1 MGILSSDKQLSS
13 ARGKGRC
20 QPGQLLIFANIFHLS
35 SLAPSTLPR
44 QQMDGSMKRHWGRG
58 FSTSRLLWASFL
70 TFLLVEQVGGFE
82 CSVGQQQRILDSV
95 VECSTSPVMLD
106 LRHLI
111 LASNSSLGVPV
122 EEVVQ
127 VVPDTVAVSRC
138 KGGCNLPAHS
148 CHPTQVV
155 ERQVEV
161 MLVLARWPHGEHQVV
176 CSSIQVEDH
185 LACGCGC
192 EVKPDHCSQR
202 HYYQE
207 TTCRCLCRHTEERAV
222 CIESGR
228 TWDHNTCTCT
238 CPRHTWTSCS
248 TGYVFDYSS
257 SCSCVLISALASQG
271 LLPALILLTLALMAF
286 LGGGLV
292 LIHRA
297 RRRDVRILARTPLM
311 SQVSK
316 VEFEMKEESRE
327 REDAAFLQKGILPR
341 YSRETR
347 TEEAQNTSE
356 LLETRIHQSICRL
369 RSHPNLLSENVQR
382 KETAN
387 RNRHFSNI

>member
-1 MGILSSDKQLSS
+1 
-13 ARGKGRC
+13 
-20 QPGQLLIFANIFHLS
+20 
-35 SLAPSTLPR
+35 
-44 QQMDGSMKRHWGRG
+44 MDRSMKRHWGHRL
-58 FSTSRLLWASFL
+58 FVCRLLWASFL
-70 TFLLVEQVGGFE
+70 TFLSAQQVGGFE

-95 VECSTSPVMLD
+95 VKCSTSPVMLD

-111 LASNSSLGVPV
+111 LASNRSLGVPV

-161 MLVLARWPHGEHQVV
+161 MLVLARWPQGEHQVV

-207 TTCRCLCRHTEERAV
+207 STCRCLCRHTEERAV

-271 LLPALILLTLALMAF
+271 LLPALILLTLALLAF

-297 RRRDVRILARTPLM
+297 RRRDVRTLARTPLM

-316 VEFEMKEESRE
+316 VEFEMKEGSRE
-327 REDAAFLQKGILPR
+327 SEDAAFLQKGILPR
-341 YSRETR
+341 YNSETR

-356 LLETRIHQSICRL
+356 ILETRIHQSVCRL

-382 KETAN
+382 KEMSAN

>member
-1 MGILSSDKQLSS
+1 
-13 ARGKGRC
+13 
-20 QPGQLLIFANIFHLS
+20 
-35 SLAPSTLPR
+35 
-44 QQMDGSMKRHWGRG
+44 
-58 FSTSRLLWASFL
+58 
-70 TFLLVEQVGGFE
+70 
-82 CSVGQQQRILDSV
+82 
-95 VECSTSPVMLD
+95 MLD
-106 LRHLI
+106 LRQLI
-111 LASNSSLGVPV
+111 LASNSSGLGVPV

-148 CHPTQVV
+148 CHPTQVA

-161 MLVLARWPHGEHQVV
+161 MLVLARWPQGEHQVV

-192 EVKPDHCSQR
+192 AVKPEHCSQR

-207 TTCRCLCRHTEERAV
+207 STCRCLCRHTEERAV

-228 TWDHNTCTCT
+228 TWDHNSCSCN

-271 LLPALILLTLALMAF
+271 LLPALLLLTLALLVL

-297 RRRDVRILARTPLM
+297 RRRDDRILARTPLM

-316 VEFEMKEESRE
+316 VEYELKEGSKGE
-327 REDAAFLQKGILPR
+327 REDILPR
-341 YSRETR
+341 FSNEMKRE
-347 TEEAQNTSE
+347 ESQ
-356 LLETRIHQSICRL
+356 IHQSVCRL
-369 RSHPNLLSENVQR
+369 RSHPNLLSGNVER
-382 KETAN
+382 GEEESAN

>member
-1 MGILSSDKQLSS
+1 MRSTICSTFSIDWIFVTLLKLLLFSSEGAANSDCSAIHRNTLLSS
-13 ARGKGRC
+13 
-20 QPGQLLIFANIFHLS
+20 
-35 SLAPSTLPR
+35 
-44 QQMDGSMKRHWGRG
+44 
-58 FSTSRLLWASFL
+58 
-70 TFLLVEQVGGFE
+70 
-82 CSVGQQQRILDSV
+82 V
-95 VECSTSPVMLD
+95 VKCSTGPVMLD

-155 ERQVEV
+155 KRQVEV
-161 MLVLARWPHGEHQVV
+161 MLVLARWPQGEHQVV

-192 EVKPDHCSQR
+192 EVKPEHCSQR

-207 TTCRCLCRHTEERAV
+207 STCRCLCRHTEERAV

-271 LLPALILLTLALMAF
+271 LLPALVLLTLALVATV
-286 LGGGLV
+286 GGGLA
-292 LIHRA
+292 L
-297 RRRDVRILARTPLM
+297 RRRSQLADTAMTRTPLM
-311 SQVSK
+311 SQLSVAEYELGSPDRNSNVVDEGVSTVK
-316 VEFEMKEESRE
+316 
-327 REDAAFLQKGILPR
+327 AA
-341 YSRETR
+341 RETKQFPSLEFKSDQLLESDFNLR
-347 TEEAQNTSE
+347 VSSLFKTNTQYQSENAQQILSTNSGTLVSTVRDSESE
-356 LLETRIHQSICRL
+356 L
-369 RSHPNLLSENVQR
+369 NVEKR
-382 KETAN
+382 PHITSRAVD
-387 RNRHFSNI
+387 H

>member
-1 MGILSSDKQLSS
+1 MSNRKRPTFCSTLALNWVFGTLLKLLLFSSEGASSSDCSATHRNAILSS
-13 ARGKGRC
+13 
-20 QPGQLLIFANIFHLS
+20 
-35 SLAPSTLPR
+35 
-44 QQMDGSMKRHWGRG
+44 
-58 FSTSRLLWASFL
+58 
-70 TFLLVEQVGGFE
+70 
-82 CSVGQQQRILDSV
+82 V
-95 VECSTSPVMLD
+95 VKCSTSPVMLD

-192 EVKPDHCSQR
+192 EVKPNHCSQR

-271 LLPALILLTLALMAF
+271 LLPALVLLTLALLAF

-341 YSRETR
+341 YSSETR

-356 LLETRIHQSICRL
+356 LLETQIHQSVCRL

>member
-1 MGILSSDKQLSS
+1 MSNRKRPTFCSTLALNWVFGTLLKLLLFSSEGASSSDCS
-13 ARGKGRC
+13 ATHRNA
-20 QPGQLLIFANIFHLS
+20 IFS
-35 SLAPSTLPR
+35 
-44 QQMDGSMKRHWGRG
+44 
-58 FSTSRLLWASFL
+58 
-70 TFLLVEQVGGFE
+70 
-82 CSVGQQQRILDSV
+82 SV
-95 VECSTSPVMLD
+95 VKCSTSPVMLD

-161 MLVLARWPHGEHQVV
+161 MLVLARWPQGEHQVV

-192 EVKPDHCSQR
+192 EVKPEHCSQR

-207 TTCRCLCRHTEERAV
+207 STCRCLCRHTEERAV

-271 LLPALILLTLALMAF
+271 LLPALVLLTLALVVL
-286 LGGGLV
+286 LGGGLL

-297 RRRDVRILARTPLM
+297 RRRDDRISARTPLM

-316 VEFEMKEESRE
+316 VEFEMKEGSGGEI
-327 REDAAFLQKGILPR
+327 EDAAFLHKDILPR
-341 YSRETR
+341 YS
-347 TEEAQNTSE
+347 SE
-356 LLETRIHQSICRL
+356 LKREESRIHQSVCRL
-369 RSHPNLLSENVQR
+369 RSHPNLLSGNVER
-382 KETAN
+382 AAGEESAN

>member
-1 MGILSSDKQLSS
+1 MGNPSSDKQSRS

-20 QPGQLLIFANIFHLS
+20 PPEQICPVVYF
-35 SLAPSTLPR
+35 STY
-44 QQMDGSMKRHWGRG
+44 QMSRSMHKHWGHG
-58 FSTSRLLWASFL
+58 LSTCRLLWASLKFL
-70 TFLLVEQVGGFE
+70 AILSAQQVGGFE
-82 CSVGQQQRILDSV
+82 CSVGQQQQILSSV
-95 VECSTSPVMLD
+95 VKCSTSAVMVD

-155 ERQVEV
+155 EKEVEV
-161 MLVLARWPHGEHQVV
+161 MLVLARWPQGEHQVV

-192 EVKPDHCSQR
+192 EVKPEHCSQR

-207 TTCRCLCRHTEERAV
+207 STCRCLCRHTEERTV
-222 CIESGR
+222 CIESGL

-271 LLPALILLTLALMAF
+271 LLPALVLLTLGLVAL
-286 LGGGLV
+286 LGGALV

-297 RRRDVRILARTPLM
+297 RRRDDRVLARTPLM

-316 VEFEMKEESRE
+316 VEFEMKEGSRE
-327 REDAAFLQKGILPR
+327 REDAAFLHNDILPR
-341 YSRETR
+341 NSSEIK
-347 TEEAQNTSE
+347 TE
-356 LLETRIHQSICRL
+356 ETRIHQSVCRL

-382 KETAN
+382 SSGRGESGN